1 MSELQAHLN
10 TLSEPIRVRLLA
22 VLERQELDVGELTRV
37 LQLPQSTV
45 SRHLKAL
52 RLAGW
57 IRRRAEGTSGLFRM
71 QPDALS
77 EQATQLWSLV
87 RDDFAATHQAE
98 EDQSRLRAVLEAR
111 RVDSQTFFG
120 QLRERWDA
128 LRRELFGND
137 FLLPTLLSLLPEG
150 LVVADLGCGTGEAVA
165 ALAPV
170 CDRVIGV
177 DRERAMLDAA
187 AARAG
192 HQRGVELRQG
202 GLEDLPL
209 ADAEVDVALCMLVLH
224 HVVDPERA
232 IREIRRVLKPGGRAV
247 VLDMVAHDREAYR
260 QTMGHQHLGFS
271 EAAIAA
277 HASAAGL
284 TLASWRPLPPSPDA
298 QGPPLFIAV
307 LHT

>member
-10 TLSEPIRVRLLA
+10 TLSEPTRVRLLA
-22 VLERQELDVGELTRV
+22 VLEHQELDVGELTRV

-52 RLAGW
+52 QLAGW

-71 QPDALS
+71 QPDALVDR
-77 EQATQLWSLV
+77 ATQLWVIV
-87 RDDFAATHQAE
+87 RDDFHATHQAE
-98 EDQSRLRAVLEAR
+98 EDQSRLHAVLDAR
-111 RVDSQTFFG
+111 RIDSRTFFG
-120 QLRERWDA
+120 HVREEWDA
-128 LRRELFGND
+128 LRHELFGDD

-150 LVVADLGCGTGEAVA
+150 LVAADLGCGTGEALA

-170 CDRVIGV
+170 CARVIGV
-177 DRERAMLDAA
+177 DQEQAMLDTAA
-187 AARAG
+187 VRVG
-192 HQRGVELRQG
+192 HLPGVELRRG

-209 ADAEVDVALCMLVLH
+209 ADGEVDVALCMLVLH
-224 HVVDPERA
+224 HVVDPGRA
-232 IREIRRVLKPGGRAV
+232 FREIQRALKPGGRAV

-271 EAAIAA
+271 EATVAA
-277 HASAAGL
+277 QSSAAGL
-284 TLASWRPLPPSPDA
+284 ALTSWRLLPPSPDA

-307 LHT
+307 LTA